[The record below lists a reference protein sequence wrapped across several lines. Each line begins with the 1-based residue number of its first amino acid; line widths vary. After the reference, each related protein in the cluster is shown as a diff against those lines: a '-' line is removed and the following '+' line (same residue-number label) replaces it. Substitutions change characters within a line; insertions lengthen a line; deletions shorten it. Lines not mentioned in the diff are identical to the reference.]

1 MSSELTGRSSI
12 LTPSFSSVASLACA
26 LVICFSV
33 AALGAKVTVP
43 EIPTW
48 YASLAKPS
56 WTPPRIAFP
65 IVWPI
70 LYFLM
75 AVAAWR
81 LWEAPPSSL
90 RALALTAF
98 VLQLSLNAIWSPLF
112 FGRHNLQ
119 AGGHNCCKRQGRYC
133 RRRVASTVS
142 GLDPFCG
149 CPKCAHLVPELMPKP
164 GAGRQ
169 KRIRALTNKEI

>member
-98 VLQLSLNAIWSPLF
+98 VLQLSLNAIWSPIF

-119 AGGHNCCKRQGRYC
+119 AGLIVITLLIIAL
-133 RRRVASTVS
+133 VATIAASAKVDTAAAA
-142 GLDPFCG
+142 LLLPYLAWTLF
-149 CPKCAHLVPELMPKP
+149 AAALN
-164 GAGRQ
+164 A
-169 KRIRALTNKEI
+169 RILSLN